1 MHGRS
6 GRPSLSRVLGKAN
19 AEVDYVCVCGDEIIP
34 IEVKAGGSGSMQ
46 SIRLFM
52 AERNLANGI
61 RTSLEN
67 FGVLQE
73 LDIVPLYAVGSR
85 IFLINDWDGG
95 DADNQN
101 VAAELNRNSRIKR
114 DVTILSDLPDR
125 NPRKVD
131 IDDLVT
137 DVQVF
142 ADASRAGKIALAM
155 GAHSRHAL
163 AWLTSLPRSAYDYY
177 NIVLVTHSNWNEL
190 DGRRGYDANRIPGD
204 PPLIDTHGESLRRG
218 LYPNLARISDLGVKI
233 LEIPR
238 TDFGPG
244 GWGGRVT
251 AADGGTTEVKA
262 LDISD
267 LGLAHYLK
275 TGIVEAT
282 RLQRNQ
288 FVSNSMKKPEIL
300 MR

>member
-1 MHGRS
+1 MPRAGVATNKS
-6 GRPSLSRVLGKAN
+6 DTALEAPDGVIDL
-19 AEVDYVCVCGDEIIP
+19 IP
-34 IEVKAGGSGSMQ
+34 APEEKFDG
-46 SIRLFM
+46 
-52 AERNLANGI
+52 
-61 RTSLEN
+61 
-67 FGVLQE
+67 
-73 LDIVPLYAVGSR
+73 R

-95 DADNQN
+95 DVDNQN
-101 VAAELNRNSRIKR
+101 VARELNRNSRMKQ
-114 DVTILSDLPDR
+114 DVTLLSDFPDR

-131 IDDLVT
+131 VDDLVKE
-137 DVQVF
+137 VEVL
-142 ADASRAGKIALAM
+142 ADASKAGKIALAM

-163 AWLTSLPRSAYDYY
+163 AWLTQLPESAYTYN

-190 DGRRGYDANRIPGD
+190 DGRKGYDANRKPGD

-218 LYPNLARISDLGVKI
+218 LYPNLAKISDLGVKI

-244 GWGGRVT
+244 GWGGRVAT
-251 AADGGTTEVKA
+251 TDGGMTEVKA

-267 LGLAHYLK
+267 LGLVYYLK

-288 FVSNSMKKPEIL
+288 FVSNAMKKPENWK
-300 MR
+300 R